1 MKGLNKENGMF
12 HIEDHIDLIDRLK
25 LPNESKLLG
34 YSLWFH
40 KGEKSGF
47 VHEFNFNFVT
57 AKSTEHNFSYSLSKR
72 IQHGMNLDKC
82 IYDLETVTMIQHIFN
97 WYTSVSP
104 KVHYVIHVLMNNEN
118 KYHTEPVKLIYS

>member
-1 MKGLNKENGMF
+1 MF
-12 HIEDHIDLIDRLK
+12 HIEDHIDLLDRLK

-47 VHEFNFNFVT
+47 VHEFSFNFVT